1 MARRRSLLS
10 SRTSRAMLPASDQ
23 PEWEVIGPGVR
34 LGYRRGRGGS
44 GRGGTWLA
52 AGRTRERKRMQ
63 TRLGRADDIA
73 EADGAGI
80 LNHEQAKE
88 AARAWVKT
96 LQTTAQPSRNLTVN
110 AVLDRYLAARAVEGM
125 KTVDKTRSLFNAHVR
140 LKLGRFLVS
149 ELTVDQL
156 QQWRN
161 RLATQPKRARTG
173 PRSRKSNIR
182 IAPPSDTEALR
193 RRRDTANRILCALRA
208 ALNWA
213 FNSQLVADDRA
224 WRLVKQFRN
233 TSASRVRFLDLD
245 EQRQL
250 LASAS
255 GPIRDLI
262 AAALLTGA
270 RFGELARLQVRD
282 FDSSSGT
289 IFISQSKS
297 GRARHVPLTEGGQAL
312 FERLAAGRN
321 DDTAPLLRQ
330 RNGAAWKPA
339 TYSREY
345 KATLAASGVQTITFH
360 ELRHSYASAMVKAG
374 APLIVVAEALG
385 HADIRMVTKHYAHL
399 APSFVAETIRRT
411 APNHLIV

>member
-1 MARRRSLLS
+1 
-10 SRTSRAMLPASDQ
+10 MLPAADR

-34 LGYRRGRGGS
+34 LGYRRGRGGT
-44 GRGGTWLA
+44 GRGGSWLA
-52 AGRTRERKRMQ
+52 AGRARDRKRVQ

-73 EADGAGI
+73 DADGASI
-80 LNHEQAKE
+80 LDHEQAKD
-88 AARAWVKT
+88 AARRWVKS
-96 LQTTAQPSRNLTVN
+96 LQISTQPSRNLTVN
-110 AVLDRYLAARAVEGM
+110 VVLDRYLAAKAVEGM
-125 KTVDKTRSLFNAHVR
+125 KTVEDTRLKFATHVR
-140 LKLGRFLVS
+140 PKLGRVFIS

-156 QQWRN
+156 QRWRN
-161 RLATQPKRARTG
+161 QLASQPKRKRSG
-173 PRSRKSNIR
+173 PRSLKSNIR
-182 IAPPSDTEALR
+182 VALPTDTEALR
-193 RRRDTANRILCALRA
+193 RRRDTANRILRAFKA

-213 FNSQLVADDRA
+213 FNSQLVSNDTA

-233 TSASRVRFLDLD
+233 TGSSRIRFLDLD

-270 RFGELARLQVRD
+270 RFSELARLQVRD
-282 FDSSSGT
+282 FDGNAAT

-312 FERLAAGRN
+312 FARLAFGRN

-330 RNGAAWKPA
+330 QNGTPWKTA

-345 KATLAASGVQTITFH
+345 RKTVAASGVHLVTFH

-374 APLIVVAEALG
+374 APLIIVAEALG

-411 APNHLIV
+411 APNHAV